1 MEFCQGLSRAGHLVV
16 IAAPFDV
23 DIEDQPLVH
32 PEIHRFRYVWP
43 DKLHIMGH
51 GRSLTADVKL
61 RPLSYL
67 LLPFYLLSA
76 FITLDR
82 ITGQQKSDVI
92 HVHWLLPNGLV
103 AAWVS
108 ALRRIPFVI
117 SLHGSDVYLAKSNTL
132 FKSIA
137 RFILHRASGVTAC
150 SPELLEFAN
159 DMQTPGTAILLP
171 YGVDVQKFNPQKRA
185 MKLRQQLAAKNED
198 MIILSLGRLVY
209 KKGFDILIDACSE
222 LILSGQG
229 IHVAIGG
236 SGPIR
241 DQLQK
246 KIEALNITKYVH
258 LLGSIP
264 WDNVPQYLAS
274 GDIFV
279 LPSVR
284 DQYGNIDGLPNVLL
298 EAMSSG
304 TPVIASDIPG
314 VKTVIENQ
322 QDGILVPSA
331 DVGRLSQAI
340 NLVISNDSRRLA
352 LGKAAREKIEK
363 SFTWDEIIK
372 RLENLFMLILEDV
385 DQSEDERF
393 LSD

>member
-1 MEFCQGLSRAGHLVV
+1 MEFCQGLSRAGHHVV
-16 IAAPFDV
+16 IAAPFDL
-23 DIEDQPLVH
+23 DIEDQPFNH

-43 DKLHIMGH
+43 DNLHIMGH
-51 GRSLTADVKL
+51 GRSLTADFKL

-82 ITGQQKSDVI
+82 ITRQQKSDLI

-108 ALRRIPFVI
+108 ALRRVPFVI
-117 SLHGSDVYLAKSNTL
+117 SLHGSDVYLAKSNAL

-137 RFILHRASGVTAC
+137 RYILRRASGVTAC
-150 SPELLEFAN
+150 SPELLEFAI
-159 DMQTPGTAILLP
+159 DMRAPEKAILLP
-171 YGVDVQKFNPQKRA
+171 YGVDVRKFKPHMRTKN
-185 MKLRQQLAAKNED
+185 LRQQLAANNED
-198 MIILSLGRLVY
+198 MIIISIGRLVY

-229 IHVAIGG
+229 IHIAIGG

-246 KIEALNITKYVH
+246 KIDELNITKNVH

-314 VKTVIENQ
+314 VKTVIEDQ

-340 NLVISNDSRRLA
+340 NLVISNDSLRLA
-352 LGKAAREKIEK
+352 LGKAARAKIEK
-363 SFTWDEIIK
+363 SYTWDEIIK
-372 RLENLFMLILEDV
+372 RLEKLFMLIFEDG
-385 DQSEDERF
+385 DQK
-393 LSD
+393 